1 MDANWW
7 KAWAPKLSA
16 YAILIRLLIDQRISA
31 REFEALFLQLY
42 QDDPTDWPVNVL
54 DVLEGLFADVD
65 EFSTDQAARPANAES
80 AERQLRSR
88 ASKAFTRLAELAP
101 AIS

>member
-1 MDANWW
+1 MDAHWW

-31 REFEALFLQLY
+31 KEFEALFLQLY

-65 EFSTDQAARPANAES
+65 EFSAAHAARPAAADSEEHS
-80 AERQLRSR
+80 LRER
-88 ASKAFTRLAELAP
+88 AAKAFEQLSELSP
-101 AIS
+101 VIG

>member
-54 DVLEGLFADVD
+54 DVLENLFADVD
-65 EFSTDQAARPANAES
+65 EFSTAQAARPAS
-80 AERQLRSR
+80 TERVEHLLRSR
-88 ASKAFTRLAELAP
+88 ASEAFTRLSELAP
-101 AIS
+101 AIG

>member
-54 DVLEGLFADVD
+54 DVLESLFADVD
-65 EFSTDQAARPANAES
+65 EFSTAQAARPASAES
-80 AERQLRSR
+80 GEHELRKCASVAFQQLS
-88 ASKAFTRLAELAP
+88 ELAP
-101 AIS
+101 AL